1 MIAPAAHRRPRPR
14 SQQLPNSQTK
24 LSCFCHSFVLAA
36 RILSEP
42 CTCHSSP
49 SKPLEP
55 DCHIPSMSVQASLP
69 GLTRPEAQVAPCRLL
84 SSASS
89 NLFNPH
95 RRASSRLAAR
105 SCRATPRLCSTC
117 RATERPHLA
126 CSSTEQDPS
135 SPSCSETHSLSGWLP
150 LLCSS
155 PALLSLLAL
164 PAQAAD
170 VPQLT
175 EGGFSKSSYYV
186 TLGLFLLSVPGQSYC
201 HGTQSEKLLA
211 PTLRM
216 GSTG

>member
-1 MIAPAAHRRPRPR
+1 M
-14 SQQLPNSQTK
+14 L
-24 LSCFCHSFVLAA
+24 L
-36 RILSEP
+36 
-42 CTCHSSP
+42 
-49 SKPLEP
+49 
-55 DCHIPSMSVQASLP
+55 QASLT

-84 SSASS
+84 SSASPS
-89 NLFNPH
+89 SSNPH
-95 RRASSRLAAR
+95 SRALSRLSPR
-105 SCRATPRLCSTC
+105 SSCASPRLCSTC

-135 SPSCSETHSLSGWLP
+135 PPSCSETHSLSGWLP

-186 TLGLFLLSVPGQSYC
+186 TLGLFLLSVPGQSCC
-201 HGTQSEKLLA
+201 HGSHHEASLA
-211 PTLRM
+211 PMSCM